1 MTRIYI
7 EVISSQNDYFCYPL
21 IQSFLFLFIQSGLLS
36 ALPYFLMWVFTIICG
51 ALATYVRSKD
61 VSSEIIRKSFNTL
74 GHIAPAL
81 GLVGLSFSGCDSRL
95 VMFWFCLSVML
106 NGASNSG
113 FQVNHAELTSNYA
126 GTLMGVTNTAANMAG
141 FMAPYVTG
149 LVIDGNVSTY
159 IITLFKCFD

>member
-1 MTRIYI
+1 M
-7 EVISSQNDYFCYPL
+7 
-21 IQSFLFLFIQSGLLS
+21 S
-36 ALPYFLMWVFTIICG
+36 ALPYFLMWVFTVICG

-95 VMFWFCLSVML
+95 VIFWFCLSVML

-149 LVIDGNVSTY
+149 LIIDGNVSTY
-159 IITLFKCFD
+159 IFNYTNYGMKTAKLFSHYKFSCIILNPNNFFQFEL

>member
-1 MTRIYI
+1 M
-7 EVISSQNDYFCYPL
+7 
-21 IQSFLFLFIQSGLLS
+21 S

-159 IITLFKCFD
+159 IITKFKCFD